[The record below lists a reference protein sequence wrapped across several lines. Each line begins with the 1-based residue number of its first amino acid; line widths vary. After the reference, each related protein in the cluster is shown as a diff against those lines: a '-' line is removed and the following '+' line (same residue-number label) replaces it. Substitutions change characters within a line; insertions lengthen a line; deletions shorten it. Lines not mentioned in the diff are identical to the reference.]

1 MTTESSSYDLVSL
14 DAPEHTQK
22 PIVVGQNKYIQKR
35 LEGRNQVTAQPILS
49 VTRDLSV
56 VIPTRNEQDN
66 IRPLLE
72 ALQDSLHDLDV
83 ELIFVE
89 DSDDDPPA
97 IIKDASRTMDSSLFH
112 IRLEHRLP
120 GSARTGGLATAVVYG
135 MGKAQA
141 HYVAVI
147 DADLQHPPE
156 QLRVF
161 YDQAIAQDIDL
172 VLASRYIEGG
182 SYLGLADAG
191 RRFYSVGL
199 KWIAKVLFPE
209 QLRRISD
216 PLGGFFLLRRSLL
229 TGVSLRP
236 IGYKILLELLLR
248 CQWRD
253 ALEVPYHFQARVHG
267 QSKANMK
274 QGIMVLQHMLRLF
287 CEVPSAGRL
296 WKTSA
301 VLLMN
306 IAAILILFTLHTHF
320 SSTWAHLK
328 LIVLAAIAC
337 LDFVIFKPF
346 IFPSKR
352 SLQV

>member
-1 MTTESSSYDLVSL
+1 MTTESSSYDLISI
-14 DAPEHTQK
+14 DAPEQTLK
-22 PIVVGQNKYIQKR
+22 PAAAGQNRYIQRKSR
-35 LEGRNQVTAQPILS
+35 GKNQAVVRPVLS
-49 VTRDLSV
+49 AAHDLSV
-56 VIPTRNEQDN
+56 IIPTRNEQDN

-72 ALQDSLHDLDV
+72 ALQEALHDLDA
-83 ELIFVE
+83 EIIFID
-89 DSDDDPPA
+89 DSDDDTPTA
-97 IIKDASRTMDSSLFH
+97 IKDASRAMNSPLFH
-112 IRLEHRLP
+112 IRLEHRVA
-120 GSARTGGLATAVVYG
+120 GSARAGGLATAVVHG
-135 MGKAQA
+135 MSKVQAQ
-141 HYVAVI
+141 YVAVI

-161 YDQAIAQDIDL
+161 YDQAVAQDVDL

-191 RRFYSVGL
+191 RRFYSIGL
-199 KWIAKVLFPE
+199 KWVAKMCFPE

-229 TGVSLRP
+229 MGVSLRP

-253 ALEVPYHFQARVHG
+253 ALEVPYHFQARMHG
-267 QSKANMK
+267 QSKASMK

-296 WKTSA
+296 WKMIA
-301 VLLMN
+301 LLLVNLATISM
-306 IAAILILFTLHTHF
+306 IFTTHTHF
-320 SSTWAHLK
+320 LSTRPQFNL
-328 LIVLAAIAC
+328 LILAAIAC
-337 LDFVIFKPF
+337 LDFVIFKRF

-352 SLQV
+352 SLQL